1 VADEIYAKYD
11 ASNRARIAVMY
22 DGQTRHPDADV
33 REEAKQRR

>member
-1 VADEIYAKYD
+1 VADEIYAKYE

-22 DGQTRHPDADV
+22 DGQTRHADV